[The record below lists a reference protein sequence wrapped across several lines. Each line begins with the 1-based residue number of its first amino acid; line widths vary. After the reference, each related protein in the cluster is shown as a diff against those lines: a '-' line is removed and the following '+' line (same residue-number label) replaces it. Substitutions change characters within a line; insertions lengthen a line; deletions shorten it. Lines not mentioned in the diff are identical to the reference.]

1 MRDGLTEST
10 IRAHTESVPSRGIH
24 QLAFRFPTLLHEKT
38 DGRTHLITETQK
50 MVEPL
55 DGSTDGRRPLLNN
68 EVLHSDAPSYVELIR
83 RESELSP
90 QYYHIT

>member
-50 MVEPL
+50 MVT
-55 DGSTDGRRPLLNN
+55 DRSTGVPTD
-68 EVLHSDAPSYVELIR
+68 DAPS
-83 RESELSP
+83 
-90 QYYHIT
+90 